1 LKYWRLN
8 WPRVAVC
15 GDESQRKTVLYC
27 SAGRP
32 VSGVDTGNSI
42 NYATAANYT
51 AGGALCSLQNGGGAI
66 VSTFRFDSR
75 LQPSRIHATT
85 TGAPANPCDAPSQT
99 GNILDLAY
107 NFSLGSADNGNVM
120 GITNNRDV
128 NNRSQTFTYDSL
140 NRIATASEV
149 KRLNTQGML
158 EEGGRRWFVCEALAG
173 QRVRIERS
181 DKKLLVSYRQMYIRE
196 IDKER
201 ACTRPLVVARREG
214 AAAAGQGDPPVALP
228 PEPELKCKG
237 CPGTLCKACL
247 GNKHFSPAEIA
258 GSQPLLVSRPAQ
270 LFPTSCA
277 GRETK
282 KQLRASC
289 NGGAPD

>member
-1 LKYWRLN
+1 LLYG
-8 WPRVAVC
+8 RVCHPQTQGKV
-15 GDESQRKTVLYC
+15 ERFHRTL
-27 SAGRP
+27 
-32 VSGVDTGNSI
+32 
-42 NYATAANYT
+42 
-51 AGGALCSLQNGGGAI
+51 GGELRHRGL
-66 VSTFRFDSR
+66 
-75 LQPSRIHATT
+75 PSRWAEWPPLLAEVQREYNQRRPHEALGMRRPAELYQASPQTYQERPPEWEYP
-85 TGAPANPCDAPSQT
+85 TG
-99 GNILDLAY
+99 
-107 NFSLGSADNGNVM
+107 
-120 GITNNRDV
+120 
-128 NNRSQTFTYDSL
+128 
-140 NRIATASEV
+140 SEV